1 MRRPTRP
8 ARCHRERPSPWV
20 VLLITTLGLSGCAT
34 MQDAGQ
40 SLVPNTF
47 QTQTGPFAVYANKPV
62 GPDAEVIQSLKSLE
76 RNVRTSLGVHVAAGT
91 PPVEIYILKDREAF
105 NHFLMFYYP
114 ELPPRRAFFLAQGP
128 RRVVYTYYNDRLD
141 EDLRHE
147 ATHALLNVALGDL
160 PLWLDEGLAEYFEGP
175 SGHDGL
181 NPEHLARLPD
191 DRKAG
196 WQPDLVRLETL
207 TTVREM
213 TPRDYRESWAWV
225 HYLLNGPPSGKQ
237 ALLAFLAAPTSTTAP
252 RLSDRVA
259 AANKNASGLMLTHLE
274 RLNSAPAEVSSVRSE
289 PSYHFQNAP
298 VEPPAKRGLL
308 DRLLGA
314 MGLR

>member
-1 MRRPTRP
+1 
-8 ARCHRERPSPWV
+8 
-20 VLLITTLGLSGCAT
+20 
-34 MQDAGQ
+34 
-40 SLVPNTF
+40 
-47 QTQTGPFAVYANKPV
+47 
-62 GPDAEVIQSLKSLE
+62 
-76 RNVRTSLGVHVAAGT
+76 
-91 PPVEIYILKDREAF
+91 
-105 NHFLMFYYP
+105 MFYYP

-196 WQPDLVRLETL
+196 WHPDLVRLETL

-252 RLSDRVA
+252 RLSDHVA
-259 AANKNASGLMLTHLE
+259 AADKNASGLMLTHLE

-314 MGLR
+314 LGLR